1 MPQHVKIVGA
11 PGYVEEFRAVLI
23 PGLHEVPAVDDRGP
37 VSVISTEAGEL
48 LVVPSRFVEFVPGPG
63 VIFEGWPSGAGR
75 VEGTV
80 TGRDEDGNL
89 IVTVEKSS

>member
-1 MPQHVKIVGA
+1 MPQHIKVVGA
-11 PGYVEEFRAVLI
+11 PGYPEEFRAVLI
-23 PGLHEVPAVDDRGP
+23 PGLHEVPQPGEAP

-48 LVVPSRFVEFVPGPG
+48 LAVPSDTVRFVEGPR
-63 VIFEGWPSGAGR
+63 VMFEGWPEGAQR